1 MESKE
6 IIKTLNEI
14 EEKFAVDKWSVDD
27 LDIWPYVRFRIGS
40 KLSESK
46 SPSQKNI
53 FYERYVKNFY
63 KYYKNNL
70 KNWLKNKEKNIDFLF
85 VENGVHIADIKGK
98 YYFTRTDPIRDKI
111 EELGYKC
118 RTMIGGYKV
127 ETPLY
132 NSGEFFQY
140 SLDWMFVLDKVKNC
154 FKKPSLLNYK
164 LEGYGEFINFLKQK
178 NIYSNDFELKSL
190 LRQVSRIKRIEKYF
204 TRRLKDLKPKAVF
217 ILCYYSTY
225 GFALVSSCK
234 KLAIPVIDI
243 QHGVQGDLHYAYG
256 SYKKVPKN
264 GFNLHPDIFY
274 VWSDEEK
281 SSLLKWIKGN
291 TKVFVGG
298 NNFLEM
304 WKDDSNEV
312 VQYYTNM
319 LKERYLLSK
328 YSKVIL
334 YTVDP
339 QNGHDREIIK
349 AIQNSPS
356 DWFWFI
362 RVHPKRVDMLEYTK
376 KRMGDT
382 KCGFAIDN
390 IYLLPL
396 YSFFK
401 VCDVH
406 ITERSSTIIEAAN
419 LGIKSIVT
427 SKYSYERFK
436 RFVDSGK
443 IVYCCEW
450 KEILKCA
457 KGLKRDK
464 YDIKEGKED
473 DIIKL
478 VKMIEEI

>member
-6 IIKTLNEI
+6 IIKILNEI
-14 EEKFAVDKWSVDD
+14 EEKFPVDKWSVDD

-46 SPSQKNI
+46 SPSQKNVL
-53 FYERYVKNFY
+53 YERYIKNLY

-70 KNWLKNKEKNIDFLF
+70 KNWLKNKDKNVDFLF

-98 YYFTRTDPIRDKI
+98 YYFTRTDPLRDKI
-111 EELGYKC
+111 EKSGYKC
-118 RTMIGGYKV
+118 KTIIGGYKV

-132 NSGEFFQY
+132 NTGEFFQF
-140 SLDWMFVLDKVKNC
+140 SLDMMFVLDKVKTY
-154 FKKPSLLNYK
+154 FKKPLLLNYK
-164 LEGYGEFINFLKQK
+164 LESYSEFINFLKQN
-178 NIYSNDFELKSL
+178 NIYSEELELKNL
-190 LRQVSRIKRIEKYF
+190 LGQVSRIKRIEKYF
-204 TRRLKDLKPKAVF
+204 TKRLKKLKPKAVF

-234 KLAIPVIDI
+234 KLSIPVIDI

-256 SYKKVPKN
+256 SYKRVPKN

-304 WKDDSNEV
+304 WKDDGNEI

-319 LKERYLLSK
+319 LKEKYLISK

-339 QNGHDREIIK
+339 QNNRDKEIIK

-356 DWFWFI
+356 DWFWFV
-362 RVHPKRVDMLEYTK
+362 RVHPKRVGMLEYTR
-376 KRMGDT
+376 KRIGDT

-390 IYLLPL
+390 IHLLPL

-419 LGIKSIVT
+419 FGIKSIVT
-427 SKYSYERFK
+427 SKYTLERFEK
-436 RFVDSGK
+436 YVDSGMA
-443 IVYCCEW
+443 VYGSSW
-450 KEILKCA
+450 KEVLKYIKRFK
-457 KGLKRDK
+457 KGDNIKKR
-464 YDIKEGKED
+464 KEVNTLEL
-473 DIIKL
+473 I
-478 VKMIEEI
+478 KMIEEI

>member
-70 KNWLKNKEKNIDFLF
+70 KNWLRNKEKSIDFLF

-98 YYFTRTDPIRDKI
+98 YYFTRTDPLRDKF
-111 EELGYKC
+111 EKSGYKC
-118 RTMIGGYKV
+118 KTIIGGYKV

-132 NSGEFFQY
+132 NSGEFFQF
-140 SLDWMFVLDKVKNC
+140 SLDMMFVLDKVKIY
-154 FKKPSLLNYK
+154 FKKPPLLNYK
-164 LEGYGEFINFLKQK
+164 LENYSEFINFLKQN
-178 NIYSNDFELKSL
+178 NIYSEELELKNL
-190 LRQVSRIKRIEKYF
+190 LAQVSRIKRIEKYF
-204 TRRLKDLKPKAVF
+204 TKRLKKLKPKAVF

-234 KLAIPVIDI
+234 KLSIP
-243 QHGVQGDLHYAYG
+243 
-256 SYKKVPKN
+256 
-264 GFNLHPDIFY
+264 
-274 VWSDEEK
+274 EEK

-319 LKERYLLSK
+319 LKEKYLLSK

-339 QNGHDREIIK
+339 QNNRDREIIK

-356 DWFWFI
+356 DWFWFVRI
-362 RVHPKRVDMLEYTK
+362 HPKRVDMLEYTK
-376 KRMGDT
+376 KRIGDT

-390 IYLLPL
+390 IHLLPL

-419 LGIKSIVT
+419 LGVKSIVT
-427 SKYSYERFK
+427 SKYSLEIFKEYFDSGMVVYGSSWKEVLKYIKRFK
-436 RFVDSGK
+436 KEDNIKKRKEVNTLELIK
-443 IVYCCEW
+443 MI
-450 KEILKCA
+450 KEI
-457 KGLKRDK
+457 
-464 YDIKEGKED
+464 
-473 DIIKL
+473 
-478 VKMIEEI
+478 